1 MVKTSALVLT
11 NLLTLSALA
20 QAEDV
25 LVPAQTNLPVNQP
38 ERVQA
43 DAIDAAI
50 IPATPLPVVPATTIA
65 GMYAQENYIGI
76 TERANTRPNKT
87 LPNKNGSTLPKQH
100 AAWGNTLKLRTIIVP

>member
-1 MVKTSALVLT
+1 MQIACFQLCFVMKKGNMVKTSALVLT

-43 DAIDAAI
+43 DALNA
-50 IPATPLPVVPATTIA
+50 V
-65 GMYAQENYIGI
+65 
-76 TERANTRPNKT
+76 
-87 LPNKNGSTLPKQH
+87 
-100 AAWGNTLKLRTIIVP
+100 

>member
-76 TERANTRPNKT
+76 TERANTT
-87 LPNKNGSTLPKQH
+87 PKQNFTQQEWQYIAK
-100 AAWGNTLKLRTIIVP
+100 AARSLGKYPQA